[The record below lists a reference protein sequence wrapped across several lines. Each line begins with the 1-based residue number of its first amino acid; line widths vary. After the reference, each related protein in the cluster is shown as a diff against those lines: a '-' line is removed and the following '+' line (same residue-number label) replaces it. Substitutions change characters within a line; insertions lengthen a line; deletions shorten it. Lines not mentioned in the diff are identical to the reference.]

1 MRNSYHYDV
10 FVSYASEDAAIAVKL
25 AEKLRTSG
33 LDVWI
38 DETRLKIGDSIS
50 QEIGKA
56 LQKSRFGV
64 LVLSR
69 YYLSKP
75 WPVEELKMLF
85 QLQLS
90 SGQRI
95 ILPLWHGI
103 EKEEVKD
110 RFPFL
115 LDIKALS
122 TSTMTIDQIARQIHE
137 VTAKAGIAEEPQIR
151 IELGETQAVFKPHA
165 GRNARGEQAY
175 LVRTL
180 RAARMKK
187 SISRSVLSLGG
198 GV

>member
-1 MRNSYHYDV
+1 MMGNSYHHDV

-38 DETRLKIGDSIS
+38 DETRLKIGDSIT

-56 LQKSRFGV
+56 LQRSRFGV

-95 ILPLWHGI
+95 ILPLWHDI

-137 VTAKAGIAEEPQIR
+137 VTKAGIAEEPQIR

-165 GRNARGEQAY
+165 GRNARGEQSY

-180 RAARMKK
+180 RPARMKE